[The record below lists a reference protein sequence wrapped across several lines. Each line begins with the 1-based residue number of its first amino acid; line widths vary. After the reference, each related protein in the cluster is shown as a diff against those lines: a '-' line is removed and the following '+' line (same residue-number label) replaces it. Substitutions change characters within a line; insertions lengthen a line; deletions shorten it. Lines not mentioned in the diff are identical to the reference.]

1 MAKSKKIIKMI
12 EGRVVVISGIIEF
25 RNVSYSKK
33 NSMILEN
40 ISFSLKKNK
49 YNVIIGK
56 NGSGKSTI
64 LKLIVGLEKISGGQI
79 FIDNEELVYKRDEL
93 YKIRKKTGIVFQESN
108 EHIIGE
114 TVAESLIFGMEN
126 NRVPLEKMKENM
138 TKYVKLFQLENIIDK
153 KTVNLSGGEKQ
164 KVALAGAVITEPDII
179 LLDEVTEMW
188 DKATKEKMNGIIEK
202 FLEDGK
208 TVVSVTHNPEEI
220 KRSDNIIFITE
231 EGKIVT
237 GKSEEVNKILE
248 EKENTEINH
257 EMISEYSTDL
267 TKISLKEE
275 EIKVKIKDI
284 SYYYEKERKII
295 DSFSVNIPK
304 DSITAITGKSGTGKT
319 TLIEIMSG
327 LAFLGENF
335 SGEIGYN
342 FRNENKEKEDEK
354 LLLYKNISEKELYEI
369 RKRMG
374 IVFQNTGEQFFS
386 ATVLEE
392 LEYNIMKK
400 YKIKNRK
407 SEELKDRIN
416 EIAEMVGYDEKFLMK
431 SPFVLSGGEK
441 KMLGLALA
449 VCLNPEILLLD
460 EPTGALDYNMTVKFM
475 KIVEKMKKNG
485 TTVILVTHDENIVR
499 QYSDYILKL

>member
-1 MAKSKKIIKMI
+1 M
-12 EGRVVVISGIIEF
+12 VVISGIIEF
-25 RNVSYSKK
+25 RNVSYSK
-33 NSMILEN
+33 NNNMILEN

-64 LKLIVGLEKISGGQI
+64 LKLIVGLEKISGGKI

-126 NRVPLEKMKENM
+126 NRIPLEKMKENM
-138 TKYVKLFQLENIIDK
+138 DKYIKLFQLENIIDK

-164 KVALAGAVITEPDII
+164 KVALAGAVITEPEII

-188 DKATKEKMNGIIEK
+188 DKATKDKMNGIIEE
-202 FLEDGK
+202 FLKDGK

-220 KRSDNIIFITE
+220 KRSDNIVFITE

-237 GKSEEVNKILE
+237 GKSEEVNKIIE

-257 EMISEYSTDL
+257 EVISEYSADL
-267 TKISLKEE
+267 TKMSLKEE

-304 DSITAITGKSGTGKT
+304 NSITAITGKSGTGKT
-319 TLIEIMSG
+319 TLIEIISG

-354 LLLYKNISEKELYEI
+354 LLLYKNISERELYEI

-386 ATVLEE
+386 GTVLEE
-392 LEYNIMKK
+392 LEYNITKK

-407 SEELKDRIN
+407 SKELSDRIN
-416 EIAEMVGYDEKFLMK
+416 EIAELFGYDEKFLMK

-449 VCLNPEILLLD
+449 VCLEPEILVLD
-460 EPTGALDYNMTVKFM
+460 EPTGALDYNMTIKFM
-475 KIVEKMKKNG
+475 QIVEKTKKNG
-485 TTVILVTHDENIVR
+485 TTVILVTHDENIVK

>member
-1 MAKSKKIIKMI
+1 M
-12 EGRVVVISGIIEF
+12 VVISGIIEF
-25 RNVSYSKK
+25 RNVSYSK
-33 NSMILEN
+33 NNNMILEN

-126 NRVPLEKMKENM
+126 NRIPLEKMKENM
-138 TKYVKLFQLENIIDK
+138 AKYVKIFQLENIIDK

-164 KVALAGAVITEPDII
+164 KVALAGAVITEPEII

-188 DKATKEKMNGIIEK
+188 DKTTKDKMNGIIEE
-202 FLEDGK
+202 FLKDGK
-208 TVVSVTHNPEEI
+208 TVVSVTHSPEEI
-220 KRSDNIIFITE
+220 KRSDNIVFITE

-237 GKSEEVNKILE
+237 GKSEEVNKIIE

-257 EMISEYSTDL
+257 EVISQYSADL
-267 TKISLKEE
+267 TKISLREE

-284 SYYYEKERKII
+284 SYYYEKKRKII

-304 DSITAITGKSGTGKT
+304 NSITAITGKSGTGKT
-319 TLIEIMSG
+319 TLIEIISG

-335 SGEIGYN
+335 SGEIEYN

-354 LLLYKNISEKELYEI
+354 LLLYKNILERELYEI
-369 RKRMG
+369 RKRIG

-386 ATVLEE
+386 GTVLEE

-400 YKIKNRK
+400 HKIKNRK
-407 SEELKDRIN
+407 SKELSDRIN
-416 EIAEMVGYDEKFLMK
+416 EIAEIFGYDEKFLMK
-431 SPFVLSGGEK
+431 SPFVISGGEK

-449 VCLNPEILLLD
+449 ICLEPEILLLD

-485 TTVILVTHDENIVR
+485 TTVILVTHDENIVK
-499 QYSDYILKL
+499 QYSDYILKLQFKG

>member
-1 MAKSKKIIKMI
+1 M
-12 EGRVVVISGIIEF
+12 VVISGIIEF
-25 RNVSYSKK
+25 RNVNYSK
-33 NSMILEN
+33 NNNMILEN

-126 NRVPLEKMKENM
+126 NRIPLEKMKENM
-138 TKYVKLFQLENIIDK
+138 DKYIKLFQLENIIDK

-164 KVALAGAVITEPDII
+164 KVALAGAVITEPEII

-188 DKATKEKMNGIIEK
+188 DKATKDKMNGIIEE
-202 FLEDGK
+202 FLKDGK

-220 KRSDNIIFITE
+220 KRSDNIVFITE

-237 GKSEEVNKILE
+237 GKSEEVNKIIE

-257 EMISEYSTDL
+257 EVISEYSADL
-267 TKISLKEE
+267 TKMSLKEE
-275 EIKVKIKDI
+275 EIKVKIKNI

-319 TLIEIMSG
+319 TLIEIISG

-335 SGEIGYN
+335 SGEIEYN

-354 LLLYKNISEKELYEI
+354 LLLYKNISERELYEI
-369 RKRMG
+369 RKRIG

-386 ATVLEE
+386 GTVLEE
-392 LEYNIMKK
+392 LEYNITKK
-400 YKIKNRK
+400 YKIKNKK
-407 SEELKDRIN
+407 SKELSDRIN
-416 EIAEMVGYDEKFLMK
+416 EIAEIFGYDEKFLMK

-449 VCLNPEILLLD
+449 VCLEPEILVLD
-460 EPTGALDYNMTVKFM
+460 EPTGALDYNTTVKFM

-485 TTVILVTHDENIVR
+485 TTVILVTHDENIVK
-499 QYSDYILKL
+499 QYSDYILKLQFKG

>member
-1 MAKSKKIIKMI
+1 M
-12 EGRVVVISGIIEF
+12 VVISGIIEF
-25 RNVSYSKK
+25 RNVSYSK
-33 NSMILEN
+33 NNNMILEN

-126 NRVPLEKMKENM
+126 NRIPLEKMKENM
-138 TKYVKLFQLENIIDK
+138 TKYVKLFKLENIIDK

-164 KVALAGAVITEPDII
+164 KVALAGAVITEPEII

-188 DKATKEKMNGIIEK
+188 DKATKDKMNGIIEE
-202 FLEDGK
+202 FLKDGK
-208 TVVSVTHNPEEI
+208 TVVSVTHSPEEI
-220 KRSDNIIFITE
+220 KRSDNIVFITE

-237 GKSEEVNKILE
+237 GKSEEVNNIIE

-257 EMISEYSTDL
+257 EVISQYSADL

-284 SYYYEKERKII
+284 SYFYEKKRKII

-304 DSITAITGKSGTGKT
+304 NSITAITGKSGTGKT
-319 TLIEIMSG
+319 TLIEIISG

-335 SGEIGYN
+335 SGEIEYN

-354 LLLYKNISEKELYEI
+354 LLLYKNISERELYEI
-369 RKRMG
+369 RKRIG

-386 ATVLEE
+386 GTVLEE
-392 LEYNIMKK
+392 LEYNITKK
-400 YKIKNRK
+400 YKIKNKK
-407 SEELKDRIN
+407 SKELSDRIN
-416 EIAEMVGYDEKFLMK
+416 EIAEIFGYDEKFLMK

-449 VCLNPEILLLD
+449 VCLEPEILVLD

-485 TTVILVTHDENIVR
+485 TTVILVTHDENIVK
-499 QYSDYILKL
+499 QYSDYILKLQFKG

>member
-1 MAKSKKIIKMI
+1 M
-12 EGRVVVISGIIEF
+12 VVISGIIEF
-25 RNVSYSKK
+25 RNVSYSK
-33 NSMILEN
+33 NNNMILEN

-108 EHIIGE
+108 EYIIGE

-126 NRVPLEKMKENM
+126 NRIPLEKMKEDM

-164 KVALAGAVITEPDII
+164 KVALAGAVITEPEII

-188 DKATKEKMNGIIEK
+188 DKTTKDKMNGIIEE
-202 FLEDGK
+202 FLKDGK
-208 TVVSVTHNPEEI
+208 TVVSVTHSPEEI
-220 KRSDNIIFITE
+220 KRSDNIVFITE

-237 GKSEEVNKILE
+237 GKSEEVNKIIE

-257 EMISEYSTDL
+257 EVISEYSADL

-275 EIKVKIKDI
+275 EIKVKIKNI
-284 SYYYEKERKII
+284 SYYYEKKRKII

-319 TLIEIMSG
+319 TLIEIISG

-335 SGEIGYN
+335 SGEIEYN

-354 LLLYKNISEKELYEI
+354 LLLYKNISERELYEI
-369 RKRMG
+369 RKRIG

-386 ATVLEE
+386 GTVLEE
-392 LEYNIMKK
+392 LEYNITKK
-400 YKIKNRK
+400 YKIKNKK
-407 SEELKDRIN
+407 SKELSDRIN
-416 EIAEMVGYDEKFLMK
+416 EIAEIFGYDEKFLMK

-449 VCLNPEILLLD
+449 VCLEPEILVLD
-460 EPTGALDYNMTVKFM
+460 EPTGALDYNTTVKFM

-485 TTVILVTHDENIVR
+485 TTVILVTHDENIVK

>member
-1 MAKSKKIIKMI
+1 M
-12 EGRVVVISGIIEF
+12 VVISGIIEF
-25 RNVSYSKK
+25 RNVSYSK
-33 NSMILEN
+33 NNNMILEN

-108 EHIIGE
+108 EYIIGE

-126 NRVPLEKMKENM
+126 NRIPLEKMKENM

-164 KVALAGAVITEPDII
+164 KVALAGAVITEPEII

-188 DKATKEKMNGIIEK
+188 DKTTKDKMNGIIEE
-202 FLEDGK
+202 FLKDGK
-208 TVVSVTHNPEEI
+208 TVVSVTHSPEEI
-220 KRSDNIIFITE
+220 KRSDNIVFITE

-237 GKSEEVNKILE
+237 GKSEEVNKIIE

-257 EMISEYSTDL
+257 EVISEYSADL

-275 EIKVKIKDI
+275 EIKVKIKNI

-319 TLIEIMSG
+319 TLIEIISG

-335 SGEIGYN
+335 SGEIEYN

-354 LLLYKNISEKELYEI
+354 LLLYKNISERELYEI
-369 RKRMG
+369 RKRIG

-386 ATVLEE
+386 GTVLEE
-392 LEYNIMKK
+392 LEYNITKK
-400 YKIKNRK
+400 YKIKNKK
-407 SEELKDRIN
+407 SKELSDRIN
-416 EIAEMVGYDEKFLMK
+416 EIAEIFGYDEKFLMK

-449 VCLNPEILLLD
+449 VCLEPEILVLD
-460 EPTGALDYNMTVKFM
+460 EPSGALDYNTTVKFM

-485 TTVILVTHDENIVR
+485 TTVILVTHDENIVK
-499 QYSDYILKL
+499 QYSDYILKLQFKG

>member
-1 MAKSKKIIKMI
+1 M
-12 EGRVVVISGIIEF
+12 VVISGIIEF
-25 RNVSYSKK
+25 RNVSYSK
-33 NSMILEN
+33 NNNMILEN

-108 EHIIGE
+108 EYIIGE

-126 NRVPLEKMKENM
+126 NRIPLEKMKENM

-164 KVALAGAVITEPDII
+164 KVALAGAVITEPEII

-188 DKATKEKMNGIIEK
+188 DKTTKDKMNGIIEE
-202 FLEDGK
+202 FLKDGK
-208 TVVSVTHNPEEI
+208 TVVSVTHSPEEI
-220 KRSDNIIFITE
+220 KRSDNIVFITE

-237 GKSEEVNKILE
+237 GKSEEVNKIIE

-257 EMISEYSTDL
+257 EVISEYSADL

-275 EIKVKIKDI
+275 EIKVKIKNI

-319 TLIEIMSG
+319 TLIEIISG

-335 SGEIGYN
+335 SGEIEYN

-354 LLLYKNISEKELYEI
+354 LLLYKNISERELYEI

-386 ATVLEE
+386 GTVLEE
-392 LEYNIMKK
+392 LEYNITKK
-400 YKIKNRK
+400 YKIKNKK
-407 SEELKDRIN
+407 SKELSDRIN
-416 EIAEMVGYDEKFLMK
+416 EIAEIFGYDEKFLMK

-449 VCLNPEILLLD
+449 VCLEPEILVLD
-460 EPTGALDYNMTVKFM
+460 EPTGALDYNTTVKFM

-485 TTVILVTHDENIVR
+485 TTVILVTHDENIVK
-499 QYSDYILKL
+499 QYSDYILKLQFKG

>member
-1 MAKSKKIIKMI
+1 M
-12 EGRVVVISGIIEF
+12 VVISGVIEF
-25 RNVSYSKK
+25 RNVSYSK
-33 NSMILEN
+33 NNNMILEN
-40 ISFSLKKNK
+40 ISFFLKKNK

-126 NRVPLEKMKENM
+126 NRIPLEKMKENM
-138 TKYVKLFQLENIIDK
+138 DKYIKLFQLENIIDK

-164 KVALAGAVITEPDII
+164 KVALAGAVITEPEII

-188 DKATKEKMNGIIEK
+188 DKATKDKMNGIIEE
-202 FLEDGK
+202 FLKDGK

-220 KRSDNIIFITE
+220 KRSDNIVFITE

-237 GKSEEVNKILE
+237 GKSEEVNKIIE

-257 EMISEYSTDL
+257 EVISEYSADL

-319 TLIEIMSG
+319 TLIEIISG

-354 LLLYKNISEKELYEI
+354 LLLYKNISERELYEI

-386 ATVLEE
+386 GTVLEE
-392 LEYNIMKK
+392 LEYNITKK

-407 SEELKDRIN
+407 SKELSDRIN
-416 EIAEMVGYDEKFLMK
+416 EIAELFGYDEKFLMK

-449 VCLNPEILLLD
+449 VCLEPEILILD
-460 EPTGALDYNMTVKFM
+460 EPTGALDYNMTIKFM
-475 KIVEKMKKNG
+475 QIVEKTKKNG
-485 TTVILVTHDENIVR
+485 TTIILVTHDENIVK

>member
-1 MAKSKKIIKMI
+1 M
-12 EGRVVVISGIIEF
+12 VVISGIIEF
-25 RNVSYSKK
+25 RNVSYSK
-33 NSMILEN
+33 NNNMILEN

-126 NRVPLEKMKENM
+126 NRIPLEKMKENM

-164 KVALAGAVITEPDII
+164 KVALAGAVITEPEII

-188 DKATKEKMNGIIEK
+188 DKTTKDKMNGIIEE
-202 FLEDGK
+202 FLKDGK
-208 TVVSVTHNPEEI
+208 TVVSVTHSPEEI
-220 KRSDNIIFITE
+220 KRSDNIVFITE

-237 GKSEEVNKILE
+237 GKSEEVNNIIE

-257 EMISEYSTDL
+257 EVISEYSADL

-275 EIKVKIKDI
+275 EIKVKIKNI

-319 TLIEIMSG
+319 TLIEIISG

-335 SGEIGYN
+335 SGEIEYN

-354 LLLYKNISEKELYEI
+354 LLLYKNISERELYEI
-369 RKRMG
+369 RKRIG
-374 IVFQNTGEQFFS
+374 IVFQNTGEQFF
-386 ATVLEE
+386 AGTVLEE
-392 LEYNIMKK
+392 LEYNITKK
-400 YKIKNRK
+400 YKIKNKK
-407 SEELKDRIN
+407 SKELSDRIN
-416 EIAEMVGYDEKFLMK
+416 EIAEIFGYDEKFLMK

-449 VCLNPEILLLD
+449 VCLEPEILVLD

-485 TTVILVTHDENIVR
+485 TTVILVTHDENIVK
-499 QYSDYILKL
+499 QYSDYILKLQFKG

>member
-1 MAKSKKIIKMI
+1 MI
-12 EGRVVVISGIIEF
+12 EISGIIEF
-25 RNVSYSKK
+25 RNVSYSK
-33 NSMILEN
+33 NNNLILEN

-49 YNVIIGK
+49 YNVITGK

-64 LKLIVGLEKISGGQI
+64 LKLIVGLEKIDDGEI
-79 FIDNEELVYKRDEL
+79 FIDNEKLLYERDEL

-126 NRVPLEKMKENM
+126 NRIPLEKMKENM
-138 TKYVKLFQLENIIDK
+138 SKYIKLFQLEDIIDK

-179 LLDEVTEMW
+179 LLDEITEMW
-188 DKATKEKMNGIIEK
+188 DKITKEKMNRIIEN
-202 FLEDGK
+202 FLKDGK
-208 TVVSVTHNPEEI
+208 TVVSVTHNSEEI
-220 KRSDNIIFITE
+220 RKSDNVVFITE
-231 EGKIVT
+231 EKKIIT
-237 GKSEEVNKILE
+237 GKFDEISQMIQKDENEEISHK
-248 EKENTEINH
+248 
-257 EMISEYSTDL
+257 MISEYYAD
-267 TKISLKEE
+267 LKETSIKE
-275 EIKVKIKDI
+275 ENIKIKI
-284 SYYYEKERKII
+284 ENVSYYYEKERNVI
-295 DSFSVNIPK
+295 DNFSVNIPK
-304 DSITAITGKSGTGKT
+304 DSIIAITGKSGAGKT

-327 LAFLGENF
+327 LIFLGENF
-335 SGEIGYN
+335 SGEIEYR
-342 FRNENKEKEDEK
+342 FRSENTGNEK
-354 LLLYKNISEKELYEI
+354 LLLYKNISEKDLSKI

-386 ATVLEE
+386 GTVQEE

-407 SEELKDRIN
+407 SEELSNRIN
-416 EIAEMVGYDEKFLMK
+416 EIAEIFEYDEKFLMK

-449 VCLNPEILLLD
+449 VCLEPEILLLD

-475 KIVEKMKKNG
+475 KIVEKMKKEG
-485 TTVILVTHDENIVR
+485 TTVLLVTHHENIVK

>member
-1 MAKSKKIIKMI
+1 M
-12 EGRVVVISGIIEF
+12 VVISGIIEF
-25 RNVSYSKK
+25 RNVSYSK
-33 NSMILEN
+33 NNNMILEN

-126 NRVPLEKMKENM
+126 NRIPLEKMKENM
-138 TKYVKLFQLENIIDK
+138 DKYIKLFQLENIIDK

-164 KVALAGAVITEPDII
+164 KVALAGAVITEPEII

-188 DKATKEKMNGIIEK
+188 DKATKDKMNGIIEE
-202 FLEDGK
+202 FLKDGK

-220 KRSDNIIFITE
+220 KRSDNIVFITE

-237 GKSEEVNKILE
+237 GKSEEVNKIIE

-257 EMISEYSTDL
+257 EVISEYSADL
-267 TKISLKEE
+267 TKMSLKEE

-319 TLIEIMSG
+319 TLIEIISG

-354 LLLYKNISEKELYEI
+354 LLLYKNISERELYEI

-386 ATVLEE
+386 GTVLEE
-392 LEYNIMKK
+392 LEYNITKK

-407 SEELKDRIN
+407 SKELNDKIK
-416 EIAEMVGYDEKFLMK
+416 EIAELFGYDEKFLMK

-449 VCLNPEILLLD
+449 VCLDPEIIVLD
-460 EPTGALDYNMTVKFM
+460 EPTGALDYNMTIKFM

-485 TTVILVTHDENIVR
+485 TTVILVTHDENIVK

>member
-1 MAKSKKIIKMI
+1 M
-12 EGRVVVISGIIEF
+12 VVISGIIEF
-25 RNVSYSKK
+25 RNVSYSK
-33 NSMILEN
+33 NNNMILEN

-108 EHIIGE
+108 EYIIGE

-126 NRVPLEKMKENM
+126 NRIPLEKMKENM

-164 KVALAGAVITEPDII
+164 KVALAGAVITEPEII

-188 DKATKEKMNGIIEK
+188 DKATKDKMNGIIEE
-202 FLEDGK
+202 FLKDGK

-220 KRSDNIIFITE
+220 KRSDNIVFITE

-237 GKSEEVNKILE
+237 GKSEEANKIIE

-257 EMISEYSTDL
+257 EVISQYSADL

-275 EIKVKIKDI
+275 EIKVKIKNI
-284 SYYYEKERKII
+284 SYYYERERKII

-319 TLIEIMSG
+319 TLIEIISG

-335 SGEIGYN
+335 SGEIEYN
-342 FRNENKEKEDEK
+342 FRNENKEKGDEK
-354 LLLYKNISEKELYEI
+354 LLLYKNILERELYEI
-369 RKRMG
+369 RKRIG

-386 ATVLEE
+386 GTVLEE

-400 YKIKNRK
+400 HKIKNRK
-407 SEELKDRIN
+407 SKELSDRIN
-416 EIAEMVGYDEKFLMK
+416 EIAEIFGYDEKFLMK

-449 VCLNPEILLLD
+449 ICLEPEILLLD

-485 TTVILVTHDENIVR
+485 TTVILVTHDENIVK
-499 QYSDYILKL
+499 QYSDYILKM

>member
-1 MAKSKKIIKMI
+1 M
-12 EGRVVVISGIIEF
+12 VVISGIIEF
-25 RNVSYSKK
+25 RNVSYSK
-33 NSMILEN
+33 NNNMILVN

-64 LKLIVGLEKISGGQI
+64 LKLIVGLEKISGGKI

-108 EHIIGE
+108 EYIIGE

-126 NRVPLEKMKENM
+126 NRIPLEKMKENM
-138 TKYVKLFQLENIIDK
+138 DKYIKLFQLENIIDK

-188 DKATKEKMNGIIEK
+188 DKATKDKMNGIIEE
-202 FLEDGK
+202 FLKDGK

-220 KRSDNIIFITE
+220 KRSDNIVFITE

-237 GKSEEVNKILE
+237 GKSEEINKIIE
-248 EKENTEINH
+248 KKENTEINH
-257 EMISEYSTDL
+257 EVISEYSADL

-304 DSITAITGKSGTGKT
+304 NSITAITGKSGTGKT
-319 TLIEIMSG
+319 TLIEIISG

-354 LLLYKNISEKELYEI
+354 LLLYKNISERELYEI

-386 ATVLEE
+386 GTVLEE
-392 LEYNIMKK
+392 LEYNITKK

-407 SEELKDRIN
+407 SKELSDRIN
-416 EIAEMVGYDEKFLMK
+416 EIAELFGYDEKFLMK

-449 VCLNPEILLLD
+449 VCLEPEILILD
-460 EPTGALDYNMTVKFM
+460 EPTGALDYNMTIKFM
-475 KIVEKMKKNG
+475 QIVEKTKKNG
-485 TTVILVTHDENIVR
+485 TTVILVTHDENIVK

>member
-1 MAKSKKIIKMI
+1 M
-12 EGRVVVISGIIEF
+12 VVISGIIEF
-25 RNVSYSKK
+25 RNVNYSK
-33 NSMILEN
+33 NNNMILEN

-108 EHIIGE
+108 EYIIGE

-126 NRVPLEKMKENM
+126 NRIPLEKMKENM

-164 KVALAGAVITEPDII
+164 KVALAGAVITEPEII

-188 DKATKEKMNGIIEK
+188 DKATKDKMNGIIEE
-202 FLEDGK
+202 FLKDGK

-220 KRSDNIIFITE
+220 KRSDNIVFITE

-237 GKSEEVNKILE
+237 GKSEEVNKIIE

-257 EMISEYSTDL
+257 EVISEYSADL

-275 EIKVKIKDI
+275 EIKVKIKNI

-319 TLIEIMSG
+319 TLIEIISG

-335 SGEIGYN
+335 SGEIEYN

-354 LLLYKNISEKELYEI
+354 LLLYKNISERELYEI
-369 RKRMG
+369 RKGIG

-386 ATVLEE
+386 GTVLEE
-392 LEYNIMKK
+392 LEYNITKK
-400 YKIKNRK
+400 YKIKNKK
-407 SEELKDRIN
+407 SKELSDRIN
-416 EIAEMVGYDEKFLMK
+416 EIAEIFGYDEKFLMK

-449 VCLNPEILLLD
+449 VCLEPEILVLD
-460 EPTGALDYNMTVKFM
+460 EPTGALDYNTTVKFM

-485 TTVILVTHDENIVR
+485 TTVILVTHDENIVK
-499 QYSDYILKL
+499 QYSDYILKLQFKG

>member
-1 MAKSKKIIKMI
+1 MS
-12 EGRVVVISGIIEF
+12 VISGIIEF
-25 RNVSYSKK
+25 KNVSYLKN

-126 NRVPLEKMKENM
+126 NRIPLEKMKENM
-138 TKYVKLFQLENIIDK
+138 AKYVKLFKLENIIDK

-164 KVALAGAVITEPDII
+164 KVALVGAVITEPDII

-220 KRSDNIIFITE
+220 RRSDNIIFITE

-257 EMISEYSTDL
+257 EVISEYSADL

-275 EIKVKIKDI
+275 EIKVKIKNI

-319 TLIEIMSG
+319 TLIEIISG

-335 SGEIGYN
+335 SGEIGYS

-354 LLLYKNISEKELYEI
+354 LLLYKNISERELYEI
-369 RKRMG
+369 RKRIG

-392 LEYNIMKK
+392 LEYNIMKR

-407 SEELKDRIN
+407 SKELSDRIN
-416 EIAEMVGYDEKFLMK
+416 EIAEIFGYDEKFLMK

-449 VCLNPEILLLD
+449 VCLEPEILLLD
-460 EPTGALDYNMTVKFM
+460 EPTGALDYIMTIKFM

-485 TTVILVTHDENIVR
+485 TTVILVTHDENIVK

>member
-1 MAKSKKIIKMI
+1 M
-12 EGRVVVISGIIEF
+12 VVISGIIEF
-25 RNVSYSKK
+25 RNVSYSK
-33 NSMILEN
+33 NNNMILEN

-108 EHIIGE
+108 EYIIGE

-126 NRVPLEKMKENM
+126 NRIPLEKMKENM
-138 TKYVKLFQLENIIDK
+138 DKYIKLFQLENIIDK

-164 KVALAGAVITEPDII
+164 KVALAGAVITEPEII

-188 DKATKEKMNGIIEK
+188 DKATKDKMNGIIEE
-202 FLEDGK
+202 FLKDGK

-220 KRSDNIIFITE
+220 KRSDNIVFITE

-237 GKSEEVNKILE
+237 GKSEEVNKIIE

-257 EMISEYSTDL
+257 EVISEYSADL
-267 TKISLKEE
+267 TKMSLKEE

-319 TLIEIMSG
+319 TLIEIISG

-335 SGEIGYN
+335 SGKIEYN

-354 LLLYKNISEKELYEI
+354 LLLYKNISERELYEI

-386 ATVLEE
+386 GTVLEE
-392 LEYNIMKK
+392 LEYNITKK

-407 SEELKDRIN
+407 SKELNDKIK
-416 EIAEMVGYDEKFLMK
+416 EIAELFGYDEKFLMK

-449 VCLNPEILLLD
+449 VCLDPEIIVLD
-460 EPTGALDYNMTVKFM
+460 EPTGALDYNMTIKFM

-485 TTVILVTHDENIVR
+485 TTVILVTHDENIVK

>member
-1 MAKSKKIIKMI
+1 MF
-12 EGRVVVISGIIEF
+12 VISGIIEF
-25 RNVSYSKK
+25 RNVSYSK
-33 NSMILEN
+33 NNNMILEN

-126 NRVPLEKMKENM
+126 NRIPLEKMKENM
-138 TKYVKLFQLENIIDK
+138 AKYVKIFQLENIIDK

-164 KVALAGAVITEPDII
+164 KVALAGAVITEPEII

-188 DKATKEKMNGIIEK
+188 DKATKDKMNGIIEE
-202 FLEDGK
+202 FLKDGK

-220 KRSDNIIFITE
+220 KRSDNIVFITE

-237 GKSEEVNKILE
+237 GKSEEVNKIIE

-257 EMISEYSTDL
+257 EVISEYSADL

-284 SYYYEKERKII
+284 SYYYEKKRKII

-304 DSITAITGKSGTGKT
+304 NSITAITGKSGTGKT
-319 TLIEIMSG
+319 TLIEIISG

-335 SGEIGYN
+335 SGEIEYN

-354 LLLYKNISEKELYEI
+354 LLLYKNILERELYEI
-369 RKRMG
+369 RKRIG

-386 ATVLEE
+386 GTVLEE

-400 YKIKNRK
+400 HKIKNRK
-407 SEELKDRIN
+407 SKELSDRIN
-416 EIAEMVGYDEKFLMK
+416 EIAEIFGYDEKFLMK
-431 SPFVLSGGEK
+431 SPFVISGGEK

-449 VCLNPEILLLD
+449 VCLDPEILILD
-460 EPTGALDYNMTVKFM
+460 EPTGALDYIMTIKFM
-475 KIVEKMKKNG
+475 QIVEKMKKNG
-485 TTVILVTHDENIVR
+485 TTVILVTHDENIVK
-499 QYSDYILKL
+499 QYSDYILKLQFKG

>member
-1 MAKSKKIIKMI
+1 M
-12 EGRVVVISGIIEF
+12 VVISGIIEF
-25 RNVSYSKK
+25 RNVSYSK
-33 NSMILEN
+33 NNNMILEN

-108 EHIIGE
+108 EYIIGE

-126 NRVPLEKMKENM
+126 NRIPLEKMKENM
-138 TKYVKLFQLENIIDK
+138 AKYVKLFKLENIIDK

-188 DKATKEKMNGIIEK
+188 DKVTKEKMNGIIEK

-220 KRSDNIIFITE
+220 RRSDNIIFITE
-231 EGKIVT
+231 EGKIVI
-237 GKSEEVNKILE
+237 GKSEEVNEILE
-248 EKENTEINH
+248 EKKSKETEYEIN
-257 EMISEYSTDL
+257 SVYSADL
-267 TKISLKEE
+267 SKISLKEE
-275 EIKVKIKDI
+275 EIKIKIKNI

-319 TLIEIMSG
+319 TLIEIISG

-335 SGEIGYN
+335 SGEIEYN

-354 LLLYKNISEKELYEI
+354 LLLYKNISERELYEI
-369 RKRMG
+369 RKRIG

-386 ATVLEE
+386 GTVLEE
-392 LEYNIMKK
+392 LEYNITKK
-400 YKIKNRK
+400 CKIKNRK
-407 SEELKDRIN
+407 SKELSDRIN
-416 EIAEMVGYDEKFLMK
+416 EIAEIFGYDEKFLMK
-431 SPFVLSGGEK
+431 SPFILSGGEK

-449 VCLNPEILLLD
+449 VCLEPEILVLD

-485 TTVILVTHDENIVR
+485 TTVILVTHDENIVK
-499 QYSDYILKL
+499 QYSDYILKM

>member
-1 MAKSKKIIKMI
+1 M
-12 EGRVVVISGIIEF
+12 VVISGVIEF
-25 RNVSYSKK
+25 RNVSYSK
-33 NSMILEN
+33 NNNMILEN

-126 NRVPLEKMKENM
+126 NRIPLEKMKENM

-164 KVALAGAVITEPDII
+164 KVALAGAVITEPEII

-188 DKATKEKMNGIIEK
+188 DKATKDKMNGIIEE
-202 FLEDGK
+202 FLKDGK

-220 KRSDNIIFITE
+220 KRSDNIVFITE

-237 GKSEEVNKILE
+237 GKSEEVNKIIE

-257 EMISEYSTDL
+257 EVISEYSADL
-267 TKISLKEE
+267 TKMSLKEE

-295 DSFSVNIPK
+295 DSLSIDIPK

-319 TLIEIMSG
+319 TSIEIISG

-335 SGEIGYN
+335 SGEIEYN

-354 LLLYKNISEKELYEI
+354 LLLYKNISERELYEI

-386 ATVLEE
+386 GTVLEE
-392 LEYNIMKK
+392 LEYNITKK
-400 YKIKNRK
+400 YKIKNKK
-407 SEELKDRIN
+407 SKELSDRIN
-416 EIAEMVGYDEKFLMK
+416 EIAEIFGYDEKFLMK
-431 SPFVLSGGEK
+431 SPFILSGGEK

-449 VCLNPEILLLD
+449 VCLEPEILVLD

-485 TTVILVTHDENIVR
+485 TTVILVTHDENIVK
-499 QYSDYILKL
+499 QYSDYILKM

>member
-1 MAKSKKIIKMI
+1 M
-12 EGRVVVISGIIEF
+12 VVISGIVEF
-25 RNVSYSKK
+25 RNVSYSK
-33 NSMILEN
+33 NNNMILEN

-64 LKLIVGLEKISGGQI
+64 LKLIVGLEKISGGKI

-126 NRVPLEKMKENM
+126 NRIPFEKMKENM
-138 TKYVKLFQLENIIDK
+138 DKYIKLFQLENIIDK

-164 KVALAGAVITEPDII
+164 KVALAGAVITEPEII

-188 DKATKEKMNGIIEK
+188 DKATKDKMNGIIEE
-202 FLEDGK
+202 FLKDGK

-220 KRSDNIIFITE
+220 KRSDNIVFITE

-237 GKSEEVNKILE
+237 GKSEEVNKIIE

-257 EMISEYSTDL
+257 EVISEYSADL

-295 DSFSVNIPK
+295 ESFSVNIPK
-304 DSITAITGKSGTGKT
+304 NSITAITGKSGTGKT
-319 TLIEIMSG
+319 TLIEIISG

-335 SGEIGYN
+335 SGKIEYN

-354 LLLYKNISEKELYEI
+354 LLLYKNISERELYEI

-386 ATVLEE
+386 GTVLEE
-392 LEYNIMKK
+392 LEYNITKK
-400 YKIKNRK
+400 YKIKNKK
-407 SEELKDRIN
+407 SKELSDRIN
-416 EIAEMVGYDEKFLMK
+416 EIAEIFGYDEKFLMK

-449 VCLNPEILLLD
+449 VCLEPEILVLD

-485 TTVILVTHDENIVR
+485 TIVILVTHDENIVK
-499 QYSDYILKL
+499 QYSDYILKM

>member
-1 MAKSKKIIKMI
+1 M
-12 EGRVVVISGIIEF
+12 VVISGVIEF
-25 RNVSYSKK
+25 RNVSYSK
-33 NSMILEN
+33 NNNMILEN

-126 NRVPLEKMKENM
+126 NRIPLEKMKENM

-164 KVALAGAVITEPDII
+164 KVALAGAVITEPEII

-188 DKATKEKMNGIIEK
+188 DKVTKDKMNGIIEE
-202 FLEDGK
+202 FLKDGK
-208 TVVSVTHNPEEI
+208 TVVSVTHNLEEI
-220 KRSDNIIFITE
+220 KRSDNIVFITE

-237 GKSEEVNKILE
+237 GKSEEVNKIIE
-248 EKENTEINH
+248 KKENTEINH
-257 EMISEYSTDL
+257 EVISEYSADL
-267 TKISLKEE
+267 TKMSLKEE

-319 TLIEIMSG
+319 TLIEIISG

-354 LLLYKNISEKELYEI
+354 LLLYKNISERELYEI

-386 ATVLEE
+386 GTVLEE
-392 LEYNIMKK
+392 LEYNITKK
-400 YKIKNRK
+400 YKIKNKK
-407 SEELKDRIN
+407 SKELSDRIN
-416 EIAEMVGYDEKFLMK
+416 EIAEIFGYDEKFLMK

-449 VCLNPEILLLD
+449 VCLEPEILILD
-460 EPTGALDYNMTVKFM
+460 EPTGALDYIMTVKFM

-485 TTVILVTHDENIVR
+485 TTVILVTHDENIVK
-499 QYSDYILKL
+499 QYSDYILKM

>member
-1 MAKSKKIIKMI
+1 M
-12 EGRVVVISGIIEF
+12 VVISGIIEF
-25 RNVSYSKK
+25 RNVSYSKN

-126 NRVPLEKMKENM
+126 NRIPLEKMKENM
-138 TKYVKLFQLENIIDK
+138 AKYVKLFKLENIIDK

-220 KRSDNIIFITE
+220 RRSDNIIFITE

-295 DSFSVNIPK
+295 DSLSIDIPK

-319 TLIEIMSG
+319 TLIEIISG

-335 SGEIGYN
+335 SGEIEYN

-354 LLLYKNISEKELYEI
+354 LLLYKNISERELYEI
-369 RKRMG
+369 RKRIG

-386 ATVLEE
+386 GTVLEE
-392 LEYNIMKK
+392 LEYNITKK
-400 YKIKNRK
+400 YKIKNKK
-407 SEELKDRIN
+407 SKELSNRIN
-416 EIAEMVGYDEKFLMK
+416 EIAEIFGYDEKFLMK
-431 SPFVLSGGEK
+431 SPFILSGGEK

-449 VCLNPEILLLD
+449 VCLEPEILVLD

-485 TTVILVTHDENIVR
+485 TTVILVTHDENIVK
-499 QYSDYILKL
+499 QYSDYILKM

>member
-1 MAKSKKIIKMI
+1 M
-12 EGRVVVISGIIEF
+12 VVISGIIEF
-25 RNVSYSKK
+25 RNVSYSK
-33 NSMILEN
+33 NNNMILEN

-108 EHIIGE
+108 EYIIGE

-126 NRVPLEKMKENM
+126 NRIPLEKMKENM

-164 KVALAGAVITEPDII
+164 KVALAGAVITEPEII

-188 DKATKEKMNGIIEK
+188 DKTTKDKMNGIIEE
-202 FLEDGK
+202 FLKDGK
-208 TVVSVTHNPEEI
+208 TVVSVTHSPEEI
-220 KRSDNIIFITE
+220 KRSDNIVFITE

-237 GKSEEVNKILE
+237 GKSEEVNKIIE

-257 EMISEYSTDL
+257 EVISQYSADL

-319 TLIEIMSG
+319 TLIEIISG

-335 SGEIGYN
+335 SGEIEYN

-354 LLLYKNISEKELYEI
+354 LLLYKNISERELYEI
-369 RKRMG
+369 RKRIG

-386 ATVLEE
+386 GTVLEE
-392 LEYNIMKK
+392 LEYNITKK
-400 YKIKNRK
+400 YKIKNKK
-407 SEELKDRIN
+407 SKELSDRIN
-416 EIAEMVGYDEKFLMK
+416 EIAEIFGYDEKFLMK

-449 VCLNPEILLLD
+449 VCLEPEILILD
-460 EPTGALDYNMTVKFM
+460 EPTGALDYNTTVKFM
-475 KIVEKMKKNG
+475 KIMEKMKKNG
-485 TTVILVTHDENIVR
+485 TTVILVTHDENIVK
-499 QYSDYILKL
+499 QYSDYILKM

>member
-1 MAKSKKIIKMI
+1 MI
-12 EGRVVVISGIIEF
+12 EISGIIEF
-25 RNVSYSKK
+25 RNVSYSK
-33 NSMILEN
+33 NNNLILEN

-49 YNVIIGK
+49 YNVITGK

-64 LKLIVGLEKISGGQI
+64 LKLIVGLEKIDDGEI
-79 FIDNEELVYKRDEL
+79 FIDNEKLLYERDEL

-126 NRVPLEKMKENM
+126 NRIPLEKMKENM
-138 TKYVKLFQLENIIDK
+138 SKYIKLFQLEDIIDK

-179 LLDEVTEMW
+179 LLDEITEMW
-188 DKATKEKMNGIIEK
+188 DKITKEKMNRIIEN
-202 FLEDGK
+202 FLKDGK
-208 TVVSVTHNPEEI
+208 TVVSVTHNSEEI
-220 KRSDNIIFITE
+220 RKSDNVVFITE
-231 EGKIVT
+231 EKKIIT
-237 GKSEEVNKILE
+237 GKFDEISQMIQKDKNEEISHK
-248 EKENTEINH
+248 
-257 EMISEYSTDL
+257 MISEYYAD
-267 TKISLKEE
+267 LKETSIKE
-275 EIKVKIKDI
+275 ENIKIKI
-284 SYYYEKERKII
+284 ENVSYYYEKERNVI
-295 DSFSVNIPK
+295 DNFSVNIPK
-304 DSITAITGKSGTGKT
+304 DSIIAITGKSGAGKT

-327 LAFLGENF
+327 LIFLGENF
-335 SGEIGYN
+335 SGEIEYR
-342 FRNENKEKEDEK
+342 FRSENTGNEK
-354 LLLYKNISEKELYEI
+354 LLLYKNISEKDLSEI

-386 ATVLEE
+386 GTVQEE

-407 SEELKDRIN
+407 SEELSNRIN
-416 EIAEMVGYDEKFLMK
+416 EIAEIFEYDEKFLMK

-449 VCLNPEILLLD
+449 VCLEPEILVLD
-460 EPTGALDYNMTVKFM
+460 EPTGALDYNTTVKFM

-485 TTVILVTHDENIVR
+485 TTVILVTHDENIVK
-499 QYSDYILKL
+499 QYSDYILKLQFKG

>member
-1 MAKSKKIIKMI
+1 M
-12 EGRVVVISGIIEF
+12 
-25 RNVSYSKK
+25 
-33 NSMILEN
+33 
-40 ISFSLKKNK
+40 
-49 YNVIIGK
+49 
-56 NGSGKSTI
+56 
-64 LKLIVGLEKISGGQI
+64 
-79 FIDNEELVYKRDEL
+79 
-93 YKIRKKTGIVFQESN
+93 
-108 EHIIGE
+108 
-114 TVAESLIFGMEN
+114 
-126 NRVPLEKMKENM
+126 EKMKENM
-138 TKYVKLFQLENIIDK
+138 TKHVKLFQLESIIDK

-164 KVALAGAVITEPDII
+164 KVALAGAVIMEPEII

-188 DKATKEKMNGIIEK
+188 DKATKDKMNGIIEE
-202 FLEDGK
+202 FLKDGK

-220 KRSDNIIFITE
+220 KRSDNIVFITE

-237 GKSEEVNKILE
+237 GKSEEVNKIIE

-257 EMISEYSTDL
+257 EVISECSADL

-275 EIKVKIKDI
+275 EIKVKIKNI

-319 TLIEIMSG
+319 TLIEIISG

-335 SGEIGYN
+335 SGEIEYN

-354 LLLYKNISEKELYEI
+354 LLLYKNISERELYEI
-369 RKRMG
+369 RKRIG

-386 ATVLEE
+386 GTVLEE
-392 LEYNIMKK
+392 LEYNITKK
-400 YKIKNRK
+400 YKIKNKK
-407 SEELKDRIN
+407 SKELSDRIN
-416 EIAEMVGYDEKFLMK
+416 EIAEIFGYDEKFLMK
-431 SPFVLSGGEK
+431 SPFILSGGEK

-449 VCLNPEILLLD
+449 VCLEPEILVLD

-485 TTVILVTHDENIVR
+485 TTVILVTHDENIVK
-499 QYSDYILKL
+499 QYSDYILKM

>member
-1 MAKSKKIIKMI
+1 M
-12 EGRVVVISGIIEF
+12 VVISGIIEF
-25 RNVSYSKK
+25 RNVSYSK
-33 NSMILEN
+33 NNNMILEN

-108 EHIIGE
+108 EYIIGE

-126 NRVPLEKMKENM
+126 NRIPLEKMKENM

-164 KVALAGAVITEPDII
+164 KVALAGAVITEPEII

-188 DKATKEKMNGIIEK
+188 DKTTKDKMNGIIEE
-202 FLEDGK
+202 FLKDGK

-257 EMISEYSTDL
+257 EVISEYSADL

-275 EIKVKIKDI
+275 EIKVKIKNI

-319 TLIEIMSG
+319 TLIEIISG

-335 SGEIGYN
+335 SGEIEYN

-354 LLLYKNISEKELYEI
+354 LLLYKNISERELYEI

-386 ATVLEE
+386 GTVLEE
-392 LEYNIMKK
+392 LEYNITKK
-400 YKIKNRK
+400 YKIKNKK
-407 SEELKDRIN
+407 SKELSDRIN
-416 EIAEMVGYDEKFLMK
+416 EIAEIFGYDEKFLMK

-449 VCLNPEILLLD
+449 VCLEPEILVLD
-460 EPTGALDYNMTVKFM
+460 EPTGALDYNTTVKFM

-485 TTVILVTHDENIVR
+485 TTVILVTHDENIVK
-499 QYSDYILKL
+499 QYSDYILKLQFKG

>member
-1 MAKSKKIIKMI
+1 M
-12 EGRVVVISGIIEF
+12 VVISGIIEF
-25 RNVSYSKK
+25 RNVSYSK
-33 NSMILEN
+33 NNNMILEN

-64 LKLIVGLEKISGGQI
+64 LKLIVGLEKISGGKI

-126 NRVPLEKMKENM
+126 NRIPLEKMKENM
-138 TKYVKLFQLENIIDK
+138 DKYIKLFQLENIIDK

-164 KVALAGAVITEPDII
+164 KVALAGAVITEPEII

-188 DKATKEKMNGIIEK
+188 DKATKDKMNGIIEE
-202 FLEDGK
+202 FLKDGK

-220 KRSDNIIFITE
+220 KRSDNIVFITE

-237 GKSEEVNKILE
+237 GKSEEVNKIIE

-257 EMISEYSTDL
+257 EVISEYSADL
-267 TKISLKEE
+267 TKMSLKEE

-319 TLIEIMSG
+319 TLIEIISG

-354 LLLYKNISEKELYEI
+354 LLLYKNISERELYEI

-386 ATVLEE
+386 GTVLEE
-392 LEYNIMKK
+392 LEYNITKK

-407 SEELKDRIN
+407 SKELNDKIK
-416 EIAEMVGYDEKFLMK
+416 EIAELFGYDEKFLMK

-449 VCLNPEILLLD
+449 VCLEPEILILD
-460 EPTGALDYNMTVKFM
+460 EPTGALDYNMTIKFM
-475 KIVEKMKKNG
+475 QIVEKTKKNG
-485 TTVILVTHDENIVR
+485 TTVILVTHDENIVK
-499 QYSDYILKL
+499 QYSDYILKM

>member
-1 MAKSKKIIKMI
+1 M
-12 EGRVVVISGIIEF
+12 VVISGIIEF
-25 RNVSYSKK
+25 RNVSYSK
-33 NSMILEN
+33 NNNMILEN

-64 LKLIVGLEKISGGQI
+64 LKLIVGIEKISGGKI

-108 EHIIGE
+108 EYIIGE

-126 NRVPLEKMKENM
+126 NRIPLEKMKENM
-138 TKYVKLFQLENIIDK
+138 DKYIKLFQLENIIDK

-164 KVALAGAVITEPDII
+164 KVALAGAVITGPEII

-188 DKATKEKMNGIIEK
+188 DKATKDKMNGIIEE
-202 FLEDGK
+202 FLKDGK

-220 KRSDNIIFITE
+220 KRSDNIVFITE

-237 GKSEEVNKILE
+237 GKSEEINKIIE
-248 EKENTEINH
+248 KKENTEINH
-257 EMISEYSTDL
+257 EVISEYSADL

-304 DSITAITGKSGTGKT
+304 NSITAITGKSGTGKT
-319 TLIEIMSG
+319 TLIEIISG

-335 SGEIGYN
+335 SGKIGYN

-354 LLLYKNISEKELYEI
+354 LLLYKNISERELYEI

-386 ATVLEE
+386 GTVLEE
-392 LEYNIMKK
+392 LEYNITKK

-407 SEELKDRIN
+407 SKELSDRIN
-416 EIAEMVGYDEKFLMK
+416 EIAEIFGYDEKFLMK

-449 VCLNPEILLLD
+449 VCLEPEILILD
-460 EPTGALDYNMTVKFM
+460 EPTGALDYIMTVKFM

-485 TTVILVTHDENIVR
+485 TTVILVTHDENIVK
-499 QYSDYILKL
+499 QYSDYILKLQFQG

>member
-138 TKYVKLFQLENIIDK
+138 TNYVKLFQLENIIDK

-237 GKSEEVNKILE
+237 GKSEKVNKILE

-257 EMISEYSTDL
+257 EMISEYSTEL

-416 EIAEMVGYDEKFLMK
+416 EIAEMFGYDEKFLMK

-485 TTVILVTHDENIVR
+485 TTVILVTHDENIVK